1 MQCTQV
7 ILKASPLPNQW
18 KNYLPQNQ
26 SLAPK
31 RLGTAVLEAVS
42 VQVNCGGLTSYGFNG
57 QWSFSPNDITLFR
70 IKIQR
75 PKRVDASESS

>member
-1 MQCTQV
+1 MQCTGV

-57 QWSFSPNDITLFR
+57 
-70 IKIQR
+70 
-75 PKRVDASESS
+75 